1 MVQWYHQHN
10 AHEFEQTVGDSEEQ
24 GSLASCS
31 PWSCKE
37 SDTIGSVQQDCNLL
51 SVQRHYV

>member
-1 MVQWYHQHN
+1 MVQWYYQHN

-24 GSLASCS
+24 GSLANCS